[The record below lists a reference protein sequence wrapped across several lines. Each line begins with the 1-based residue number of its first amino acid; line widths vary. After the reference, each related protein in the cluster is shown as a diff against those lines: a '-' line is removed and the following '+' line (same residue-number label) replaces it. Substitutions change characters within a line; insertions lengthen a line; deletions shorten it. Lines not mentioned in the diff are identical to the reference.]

1 MLQCLKGHK
10 VPYFRRR
17 KAAKVVKASKSLCQE
32 AEIGLKQEPT
42 REFAGLE
49 EVLDQVLQELV
60 LVRIGAGQSEQEAKK
75 FFDSDV
81 EYVSNFSDLSA
92 GEGEPANTKRK
103 RRKAV
108 NKRKRRKAVNKRK
121 PKQAQVNK

>member
-1 MLQCLKGHK
+1 M
-10 VPYFRRR
+10 
-17 KAAKVVKASKSLCQE
+17 
-32 AEIGLKQEPT
+32 KQEPT

-60 LVRIGAGQSEQEAKK
+60 LVRMNGAGQSEQEAKK

-92 GEGEPANTKRK
+92 GEGEPANTKQ
-103 RRKAV
+103 
-108 NKRKRRKAVNKRK
+108 KRRKAVNKRK
-121 PKQAQVNK
+121 PGKAQVNK

>member
-10 VPYFRRR
+10 VPYHRRR

-32 AEIGLKQEPT
+32 AEKALKQEPT

-60 LVRIGAGQSEQEAKK
+60 LVRMNGAGQSEQEAKK

-92 GEGEPANTKRK
+92 GEGEPANTKQ
-103 RRKAV
+103 
-108 NKRKRRKAVNKRK
+108 KRRKAVNKRK
-121 PKQAQVNK
+121 PGKAQVNK